1 VFLAGTRSSS
11 VIPESWRKKGGEEA
25 RLYLSQLRFGRFVE
39 FSPVVSSF
47 RSLAALVFACTHTL
61 SGDGL
66 VRIQAMLSEL
76 REVAWLAGIV
86 SILSILGIGVAIGV
100 ALIAFT

>member
-1 VFLAGTRSSS
+1 VSC
-11 VIPESWRKKGGEEA
+11 EE
-25 RLYLSQLRFGRFVE
+25 RLLRAAQ
-39 FSPVVSSF
+39 PVQIAPLSSF
-47 RSLAALVFACTHTL
+47 RSLAAPVFACSCTL

-66 VRIQAMLSEL
+66 ELDQAMLSEL

-100 ALIAFT
+100 ALVVFT